1 MINDYLEIRNSEG
14 MPKLVDSTIALN
26 FLLSAKTGV
35 RNCAIALTEAV
46 TPEVRNVLKQ
56 QLDSAI
62 DMHEKIYKLMIN
74 KKWFHPYNLN
84 EQFKM
89 DMESSNT
96 VVQIAGY
103 NLFPCDTSR
112 LGMFATPEK

>member
-26 FLLSAKTGV
+26 FLLTAKTGV
-35 RNCAIALTEAV
+35 WNCAAALTEAA
-46 TPEVRNVLKQ
+46 TPEVRAVMKE

-62 DMHEKIYKLMIN
+62 DLHERIYKLMME
-74 KKWFHPYNLN
+74 KKWFHPYNLS

-89 DMESSNT
+89 DAESSQAA
-96 VVQIAGY
+96 VQIAGY
-103 NLFPCDTSR
+103 SLFPGDTGR
-112 LGMFATPEK
+112 KGMFATLDK